1 MSSVGKAK
9 NGNGNGNSIKFWAKN
24 NSGIP
29 KTMDYVK
36 DRICILF
43 FWHSHSHSHSHN
55 DIGNV
60 YLLFLSKASGTM
72 TVTMTKKQDKNMIL
86 YTF

>member
-1 MSSVGKAK
+1 MSK
-9 NGNGNGNSIKFWAKN
+9 SI
-24 NSGIP
+24 SEG
-29 KTMDYVK
+29 
-36 DRICILF
+36 DRAFQIIVHNLREGHCTLF
-43 FWHSHSHSHSHN
+43 FLHSHSHSHN